1 MSLTVSLLIELVML
15 TVDDMPTP
23 QLQAAAPLQPCPLCG
38 RRMQHFNTTE
48 TTHSYACYSHD
59 IPYYVNVHYKFLDP
73 DGRIREM
80 LIEDKR
86 KGRRI

>member
-1 MSLTVSLLIELVML
+1 
-15 TVDDMPTP
+15 
-23 QLQAAAPLQPCPLCG
+23 
-38 RRMQHFNTTE
+38 MQHFNTTE